1 MIREELKKLKTGP
14 GDLRKFGLVVGGVF
28 SLIALFFWWRGGH
41 YALFLVPA
49 VPLIVLG
56 LAWPKCLRSVYLG
69 WMGLALILGL
79 IVSTILLTILYYL
92 VLTPMGMA
100 ARLCGKDFMDR
111 RWQREQKS
119 YWKLRD
125 QTSPRQRQR
134 YEQQF

>member
-28 SLIALFFWWRGGH
+28 GLIALVFWWRGGH
-41 YALFLVPA
+41 YASFLVAA

-56 LAWPKCLRSVYLG
+56 LAWPKSLRSVYLG
-69 WMGLALILGL
+69 WMGLALVLGL
-79 IVSTILLTILYYL
+79 IVSTVLLTIFYYL
-92 VLTPMGMA
+92 VLTPMGLA
-100 ARLCGKDFMDR
+100 ARLWGRDFMDR
-111 RWQREQKS
+111 RWQKDQKS

-125 QTSPRQRQR
+125 QTSPRQRQK